1 MSEIIDPAVG
11 PTSEVAFGD
20 LPMSAFI
27 RRLTALSAAGVF
39 LDGYDLTIISV
50 ALLFIKPQFH
60 PSSFQV
66 GFIGAAA
73 VVGMFFGAL
82 VLGNLTDRVGRRTM
96 YLLDLLFFVV
106 FAIAA
111 AVSES
116 TWELILFRFLLG
128 IGLGADYPI
137 SSTITAEF
145 SPTLHRGR
153 QLVVTIGSW
162 TLGAVFAYLVSLA
175 LLHTGTDN
183 WRYMLAS
190 GAIPALVVMWLRRS
204 IPESPRW
211 LMASGQEE
219 KALEVASEVAHG
231 AGRQLDSISPG
242 LGTELAQG
250 SGATASRLGSFVRL
264 FRKDLIRLTIFT
276 SLT

>member
-1 MSEIIDPAVG
+1 LSSGVGASERASQITVEPPSRPGGPFSLAASLDKRGKVSEIIDPAVG

-116 TWELILFRFLLG
+116 TWELILFWTG
-128 IGLGADYPI
+128 SKGAPRRRRWW
-137 SSTITAEF
+137 SRS
-145 SPTLHRGR
+145 
-153 QLVVTIGSW
+153 
-162 TLGAVFAYLVSLA
+162 
-175 LLHTGTDN
+175 
-183 WRYMLAS
+183 AS
-190 GAIPALVVMWLRRS
+190 A
-204 IPESPRW
+204 
-211 LMASGQEE
+211 
-219 KALEVASEVAHG
+219 
-231 AGRQLDSISPG
+231 
-242 LGTELAQG
+242 
-250 SGATASRLGSFVRL
+250 
-264 FRKDLIRLTIFT
+264 
-276 SLT
+276 